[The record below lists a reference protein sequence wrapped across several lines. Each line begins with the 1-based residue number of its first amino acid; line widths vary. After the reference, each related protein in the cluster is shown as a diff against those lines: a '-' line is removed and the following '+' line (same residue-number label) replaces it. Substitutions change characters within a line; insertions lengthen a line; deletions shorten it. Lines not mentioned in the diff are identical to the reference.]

1 MPDYRITAGTHR
13 LPNGERAEAG
23 DVITLS
29 EAEGERFAF
38 KLEQVESDELTET
51 VEVDEPESVDEGP
64 EPTEATDE
72 SEREDSD
79 VELPDGATDDDV
91 GGVETVDL
99 PDNYSLLSKMA
110 KHYPSED
117 VHGRQSGDQ
126 IRGFLSNQDPEVV
139 ANARE
144 KAEAEL
150 SGDD

>member
-38 KLEQVESDELTET
+38 KLEKVDTDELTET
-51 VEVDEPESVDEGP
+51 VDVDEPESVDDAP
-64 EPTEATDE
+64 EPTGATDE
-72 SEREDSD
+72 DEDADAD
-79 VELPDGATDDDV
+79 VELPDGASDEDI

-110 KHYPSED
+110 KHYPSDE

-150 SGDD
+150 SGDE